1 PRRSR
6 CPPAGA
12 GSGSGPSTGSRSL
25 RGVVAVGGQAYAFGH
40 VPVEGQHLDTGVCRR
55 LVVQRGGQIHG
66 DRVTGGGEASE
77 PVQNEPGQ
85 GVVLVFIRQ
94 VEVGFQGDLV
104 DAQPGVQLPATIPA
118 YRGGFFDVVFVGDL
132 AHQFLGHVLP
142 GEQSGQAA
150 VLVDH
155 ARHLLAALVQLARQV
170 GQRQGERNDE
180 HVVGDVR
187 DAGLGGP
194 ARWDG
199 GGFAQAYQADHVVE
213 GGAEH
218 RVVGVAVAG
227 DELVQ
232 FGQGGC
238 GADGYDLDAR
248 HHDLLG
254 GVVGEVQGAL
264 QNVGLT
270 AGQVTVC
277 LGLVDAVAQLLQGG
291 AVVQFFDRFD
301 AH

>member
-1 PRRSR
+1 
-6 CPPAGA
+6 
-12 GSGSGPSTGSRSL
+12 
-25 RGVVAVGGQAYAFGH
+25 
-40 VPVEGQHLDTGVCRR
+40 
-55 LVVQRGGQIHG
+55 
-66 DRVTGGGEASE
+66 
-77 PVQNEPGQ
+77 
-85 GVVLVFIRQ
+85 
-94 VEVGFQGDLV
+94 
-104 DAQPGVQLPATIPA
+104 
-118 YRGGFFDVVFVGDL
+118 
-132 AHQFLGHVLP
+132 
-142 GEQSGQAA
+142 
-150 VLVDH
+150 
-155 ARHLLAALVQLARQV
+155 
-170 GQRQGERNDE
+170 RNDE

-277 LGLVDAVAQLLQGG
+277 LGLVDDVAQLLQGG

-301 AH
+301 AHAAQEPVGRGVEQLDDRPGDGQVDEGGAGQGTGEWFGLGQGEVLGGQLTEHHLDDRRQGEAHRQGDGADHAFGHAEPSQRGGDQLG